1 MKLESIFS
9 KVSFLFGKF
18 KVMLICGSSVYPARF
33 ELGGGAIYLQGLSL
47 KSSLFFLFFLKKI
60 YVPVTKT

>member
-33 ELGGGAIYLQGLSL
+33 ELGGGAIYL
-47 KSSLFFLFFLKKI
+47 
-60 YVPVTKT
+60 